1 MRGRPAS
8 AAARG
13 LVALCAALA
22 AVTAPSHAQDERP
35 RTPAVLDEII
45 VTATRVETN
54 LQETPMSVH
63 AFSGGDL
70 DLSGIDT
77 GRELGIM
84 VPNVVLNPGRVNDV
98 GGTSMLVRGLPGV
111 GTYVDGVSFDGVG
124 FLQRSFIELERVE
137 VLRGPQGTLF
147 GRNSNGGAVS
157 IVTRPPAEEFGARLD
172 VELGEYSG
180 RTFALSADVPLS
192 PYFKTKFTALSDEN
206 DGFLE
211 SQTAPFAGGDYDNSL
226 LRADFLWEPNA
237 DFSLRFN
244 VNEENQHG
252 SVARIIR
259 ISNPQTLHVLAYNV
273 LAGNPDHLA
282 QARAINPAFPN
293 PPFALPNDRFTPET
307 HEAGYAGGSL
317 GEWQTM
323 SDMPEASI
331 VDQQYAVLTLDWAIT
346 EQLFL
351 RSISAYVDR
360 DVEAIFSTDGSEFD
374 AITGAGRG
382 SLQAA
387 SQELHLIGTHFN
399 GRLDS
404 LLGLYYQH
412 REFWDRGYEWW
423 HWEFAI
429 PNAGLSP
436 PAQNQP
442 AVNYVRQW
450 GATTGNAGLATY
462 GPLTFLA
469 RDILVSGTDTDR
481 AFFGQLSIGLLE
493 KLDLTLGF
501 RFTGED
507 DSFAQYLPA
516 DAFRPAEPGAVPAG
530 DPYAVAAVLFAQ
542 DRADFGTISTP
553 RVAISHRPTDDIFLY
568 ASYAEGYTSGAIL
581 TVAVLPDPIVL
592 DPEVVTTREL
602 GLRSDLLDNRLRLNA
617 TYFDS
622 LWDGLRVPK
631 AVAIPSGGMTFVPSS
646 DGVASTTGLEV
657 ELFYSAGERWE
668 LDFSLG
674 ILDSEYLEIGVPPAN
689 GTGLQPGIPLAYAP
703 DWSYSFG
710 VRHRWPLAQG
720 GSLLFV
726 GNYGWMDEYQRVP
739 NNDNQTKN
747 PDGSDKPEPA
757 YGVLNARMIYE
768 PAGGNWQVS
777 VFGTNLTNE
786 WYVNGGFDGTFFASW
801 DFGTIGRPREVGVGL
816 RFVFD

>member
-1 MRGRPAS
+1 
-8 AAARG
+8 
-13 LVALCAALA
+13 LCAAPAL
-22 AVTAPSHAQDERP
+22 VTAPSYAQDERP
-35 RTPAVLDEII
+35 RTPGVLDEII

-63 AFSGGDL
+63 AFSGEEL

-84 VPNVVLNPGRVNDV
+84 VPNVVLNPGN
-98 GGTSMLVRGLPGV
+98 TSDIATTMLVRGLPGV
-111 GTYVDGVSFDGVG
+111 GTYVDGVSFDSLG

-137 VLRGPQGTLF
+137 VLRGPQGTQF

-172 VELGEYSG
+172 VELGEFGG
-180 RTFALSADVPLS
+180 RMFALSADVPLAS
-192 PYFKTKFTALSDEN
+192 RFKTKFTAANDEN
-206 DGFLE
+206 EGFLE
-211 SQTAPFAGGDYDNSL
+211 SQTAPSAGGDYDNTV
-226 LRADFLWEPNA
+226 LRADLLWEPSA

-244 VNEENQHG
+244 VNEENRHG
-252 SVARIIR
+252 SLARIIR
-259 ISNPQTLHVLAYNV
+259 ISNPQALNLLAYNV

-282 QARAINPAFPN
+282 QARAIDPAFPN

-307 HEAGYAGGSL
+307 HVAGYPGGSL

-323 SDMPEASI
+323 SDTLETSI
-331 VDQQYAVLTLDWAIT
+331 VDQRYALLTLDWAIA

-351 RSISAYVDR
+351 RSISAYIDG
-360 DVEAIFSTDGSEFD
+360 DSEAVSDTDGSEFD
-374 AITGAGRG
+374 VITLMSRASR
-382 SLQAA
+382 QAS
-387 SQELHLIGTHFN
+387 SQELHLIGSHFN
-399 GRLDS
+399 GRLES

-412 REFWDRGYEWW
+412 REFWGRQSDWW
-423 HWEFAI
+423 FWEFAI
-429 PNAGLSP
+429 PNTGPNSGLFGP
-436 PAQNQP
+436 PGTGGRPAWNQS
-442 AVNYVRQW
+442 AVDYVRQW
-450 GATTGNAGLATY
+450 GATTGNAGLAAFN
-462 GPLTFLA
+462 PLTFLT
-469 RDILVSGTDTDR
+469 RDALTRVTDTDR
-481 AFFGQLSIGLLE
+481 AFFGQLSIGLIE

-507 DSFAQYLPA
+507 DSFAAYLPA
-516 DAFRPAEPGAVPAG
+516 DAFRPAEPGAMPAG
-530 DPYAVAAVLFAQ
+530 DPYAVAAVVFAQ
-542 DRADFGTISTP
+542 DIADFGTISTP
-553 RVAISHRPTDDIFLY
+553 RVALSYRPTDDIFLY
-568 ASYAEGYTSGAIL
+568 ASYAEGFTSGAIL
-581 TVAVLPDPIVL
+581 TSALVPDPIVL

-622 LWDGLRVPK
+622 LWDGLRVQK
-631 AVAIPSGGMTFVPSS
+631 VVAIPGGGIAVVPSS
-646 DGVASTTGLEV
+646 DGVASTSGLEL
-657 ELFYSAGERWE
+657 ELFYLAGERWE
-668 LDFSLG
+668 LDFALG
-674 ILDSEYLEIGVPPAN
+674 ILDSEYLEIGIPPAN

-703 DWSYSFG
+703 DWSYSLG
-710 VRHRWPLAQG
+710 LRYRLPLARG

-768 PAGGNWQVS
+768 PSESNWQVS

-786 WYVNGGFDGTFFASW
+786 WYVNGGFDGSFFGSW

-816 RFVFD
+816 RFMFD